1 LCEKHWANSPNR
13 PIEGTEGTGG
23 QGDTVAAMGG
33 SFLREGL
40 MDFRKLMLV
49 DDEEGVRRFLGLS
62 LMDLGYEVKTAENGQ
77 AALELFDEFHPDIVF
92 TDIKMPV
99 MDGIEL
105 LKSIK
110 AQSPDTEVIMITGHG
125 DLDLAIQALKFDA
138 SDFITKPINN
148 DVLEVS
154 LERAR
159 ERYCM
164 KRQLREYTE
173 NLERLVG
180 EKTQRIVE
188 LERQNAAAQVVKG
201 LSDALSDAANSVET
215 GGGLFNELPC
225 LVSIHS
231 RYLEIISHNTLFEE
245 RLGNHV
251 GGNSFDIYSD
261 RDSAGNACP
270 VQKTF
275 ETGHGQRSKETFLGK
290 NGEEIPVTVYTA
302 PIPGNNGDI
311 ELVLDI
317 SVDMTELQRLKDE
330 LLTTQYKYRR
340 LFDEAPCYITVQNPD
355 LTIAEANNRFIEDFG
370 AAEGKAC
377 YAYYKH
383 RDEQCTDCLIK
394 KTIEDGKS
402 RQRETV
408 VTTLAG
414 ERKNMLV
421 QSAPIHD
428 ASGRIVQAME
438 MSTDITEIRR
448 LQDHLTSLGIMLGSM
463 SHGVKGMLT
472 SLDGGI
478 YRLESGMR
486 KGDTERV
493 EAATKTLKSM
503 IGRVKKMVLDILYYA
518 KSRELET
525 EAVDATRFLRDTA
538 DIAAAKADAACVE
551 FICDVPDALGTLH
564 ADTAAMSAALVNFL
578 ENGVDAS
585 EGRNNARVELAARRR
600 DDDLVITV
608 TDNGMGMDR
617 ETREKIFTL
626 FFSSKGKKGTGIGL
640 FISNQTIERHGGDI
654 QVESSP
660 DRGSKFTITLP
671 ENPGRHER
679 GRHRTAQAI

>member
-1 LCEKHWANSPNR
+1 MLGRA
-13 PIEGTEGTGG
+13 
-23 QGDTVAAMGG
+23 GG
-33 SFLREGL
+33 SGGM

-49 DDEEGVRRFLGLS
+49 DDEEGVRRFVGLS
-62 LMDLGYEVKTAENGQ
+62 LEELGYKVETAENGQ
-77 AALELFDEFHPDIVF
+77 VALELFDEFRPDVVF

-105 LKSIK
+105 LKNIK
-110 AQSPDTEVIMITGHG
+110 KRSPDTEVIMITGHG
-125 DLDLAIQALKFDA
+125 DMDLAIESLKYDA

-148 DVLEVS
+148 DVLEFS
-154 LERAR
+154 LDRAKERLT
-159 ERYCM
+159 M
-164 KRQLREYTE
+164 KLQLKEYTE
-173 NLERLVG
+173 NLENLVE
-180 EKTQRIVE
+180 EKTQRIVQ
-188 LERQNAAAQVVKG
+188 LERQNAASHVVAG
-201 LSDALSDAANSVET
+201 LSNALSDAAQSVET

-231 RYLEIISHNTLFEE
+231 QYLEIISHNTLFEE
-245 RLGNHV
+245 RLGNMV
-251 GGNSFDIYSD
+251 GANSFDIYSD
-261 RDSAGNACP
+261 RDSGGNACP
-270 VQKTF
+270 VQQTF
-275 ETGHGQRSKETFLGK
+275 ATGKGQRSKETFIGK

-302 PIPGNNGDI
+302 PIPGNDGDV

-330 LLTTQYKYRR
+330 LLTTQYKYQR

-355 LTIAEANNRFIEDFG
+355 LSIAEANRRFVEDFG
-370 AAEGKAC
+370 EAAGKPC
-377 YAYYKH
+377 FAYYKH
-383 RDEQCTDCLIK
+383 RDEQCSNCLIE
-394 KTIEDGKS
+394 KTFKDGQS

-414 ERKNMLV
+414 EQKNMLV

-428 ASGRIVQAME
+428 ASGTIVQAME

-478 YRLESGMR
+478 YRLESGLQ
-486 KGDTERV
+486 KKDSVRV

-525 EAVDATRFLRDTA
+525 DAVDATQFLLDTA

-551 FICDVPDALGTLH
+551 FVRDIPEGLGTLH
-564 ADTAAMSAALVNFL
+564 VDTAAMSAALINFL

-585 EGRNNARVELAARRR
+585 DRKKDGKVELSAQRKGT
-600 DDDLVITV
+600 DLVITIE
-608 TDNGMGMDR
+608 DNGMGMDP
-617 ETREKIFTL
+617 ETRDKIFTL
-626 FFSSKGKKGTGIGL
+626 FFSSKGKRGTGIGL
-640 FISNQTIERHGGDI
+640 FISNQTIEQHGGTIEVDSTPA
-654 QVESSP
+654 Q
-660 DRGSKFTITLP
+660 GSTFVITLP
-671 ENPGRHER
+671 EKPGQV
-679 GRHRTAQAI
+679 AA

>member
-1 LCEKHWANSPNR
+1 
-13 PIEGTEGTGG
+13 
-23 QGDTVAAMGG
+23 
-33 SFLREGL
+33 
-40 MDFRKLMLV
+40 MLV
-49 DDEEGVRRFLGLS
+49 DDEEGVRRFVGLS
-62 LMDLGYEVKTAENGQ
+62 LEELGYKVETAENGQ
-77 AALELFDEFHPDIVF
+77 VALELFDEFRPDVVF

-105 LKSIK
+105 LKNIK
-110 AQSPDTEVIMITGHG
+110 KRSPDTEVIMITGHG
-125 DLDLAIQALKFDA
+125 DMDLAIESLKYDA

-148 DVLEVS
+148 DVLEFS
-154 LERAR
+154 LDRAKERLT
-159 ERYCM
+159 M
-164 KRQLREYTE
+164 KLQLKEYTE
-173 NLERLVG
+173 NLENLVE
-180 EKTQRIVE
+180 EKTQRIVQ
-188 LERQNAAAQVVKG
+188 LERQNAASHVVAG
-201 LSDALSDAANSVET
+201 LSNALSDAAQSVET

-231 RYLEIISHNTLFEE
+231 QYLEIISHNTLFEE
-245 RLGNHV
+245 RLGNMV
-251 GGNSFDIYSD
+251 GANSFDIYSD
-261 RDSAGNACP
+261 RDSGGNACP
-270 VQKTF
+270 VQQTF
-275 ETGHGQRSKETFLGK
+275 ATGKGQRSKETFIGK

-302 PIPGNNGDI
+302 PIPGNDGDV

-330 LLTTQYKYRR
+330 LLTTQYKYQR

-355 LTIAEANNRFIEDFG
+355 LSIAEANRRFVEDFG
-370 AAEGKAC
+370 EAAGKPC
-377 YAYYKH
+377 FAYYKH
-383 RDEQCTDCLIK
+383 RDEQCSNCLIE
-394 KTIEDGKS
+394 KTFKDGQS

-414 ERKNMLV
+414 EQKNMLV

-428 ASGRIVQAME
+428 ASGTIVQAME

-478 YRLESGMR
+478 YRLESGLQ
-486 KGDTERV
+486 KKDSVRV

-525 EAVDATRFLRDTA
+525 DAVDATQFLLDTA

-551 FICDVPDALGTLH
+551 FVRDIPEGLGTLH
-564 ADTAAMSAALVNFL
+564 VDTAAMSAALINFL

-585 EGRNNARVELAARRR
+585 DRKKDGKVELSAQRKGT
-600 DDDLVITV
+600 DLVITIE
-608 TDNGMGMDR
+608 DNGMGMDP
-617 ETREKIFTL
+617 ETRDKIFTL
-626 FFSSKGKKGTGIGL
+626 FFSSKGKRGTGIGL
-640 FISNQTIERHGGDI
+640 FISNQTIEQHGGTIEVDSTPA
-654 QVESSP
+654 Q
-660 DRGSKFTITLP
+660 GSTFVITLP
-671 ENPGRHER
+671 EKPGQV
-679 GRHRTAQAI
+679 AA